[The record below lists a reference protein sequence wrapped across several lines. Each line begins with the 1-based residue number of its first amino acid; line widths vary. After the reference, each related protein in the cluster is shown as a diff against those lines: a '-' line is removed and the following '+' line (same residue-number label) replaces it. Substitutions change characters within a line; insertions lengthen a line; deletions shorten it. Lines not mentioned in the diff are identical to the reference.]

1 MCARE
6 AQPIGTGHLDAWLR
20 GGLTELS
27 QILPAFPDSVKPIQE
42 YGLFG
47 TALPQ
52 EVFEQRHALDIAP
65 REAPELER
73 GLDIEFEP

>member
-1 MCARE
+1 MSDKQI
-6 AQPIGTGHLDAWLR
+6 QPIATGHSEAWLR
-20 GGLTELS
+20 GGLTE
-27 QILPAFPDSVKPIQE
+27 IAEVLPAFPDSVRPISE

-65 REAPELER
+65 VESPEPAPELDHE
-73 GLDIEFEP
+73 LEL

>member
-1 MCARE
+1 MNDE
-6 AQPIGTGHLDAWLR
+6 PFQPIGTGHAEAWLR

-27 QILPAFPDSVKPIQE
+27 QVLPAFPESIQPIQE

-65 REAPELER
+65 VEGPQPAPELDHE
-73 GLDIEFEP
+73 LEM